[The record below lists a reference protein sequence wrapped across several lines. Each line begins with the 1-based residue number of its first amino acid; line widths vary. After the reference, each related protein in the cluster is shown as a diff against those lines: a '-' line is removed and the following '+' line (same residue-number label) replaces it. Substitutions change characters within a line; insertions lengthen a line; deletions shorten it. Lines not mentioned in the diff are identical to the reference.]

1 MNRLQPTFL
10 LLTLSALVPAC
21 AKQSPTSASTS
32 TPGSTFVIPESSTA
46 MTFPDIKVGGDTIP
60 ASDTIP
66 APRPVPPA
74 AEVIDAEPANA
85 LNVLA
90 IVGENG
96 TWTFQHPSGKRER
109 NELHLPVS
117 RAVKFSF
124 SQAKEGSASTSG
136 ERFEIPAFPLT
147 ASARAGL
154 DKTTVLKTIRAGA
167 FALWNSRE
175 RIGTAFV
182 TETSEYERFVKN
194 DGEKK
199 PPVEGDGS
207 LAFKGRQLFLK
218 NQCINCHSATT
229 NAKAPALEG
238 LFGTKVALKDGGA
251 QLVDEAYLVESIRKP
266 RVKVVDGWVP
276 IMPAYNAE
284 QISDEDM
291 NAVVAYIKSLKTSTT
306 PKVQPTPPPTAPT
319 VVPPVT
325 PPPVTP
331 PVNTPTDRRPG
342 PQEVVGRRE
351 PAADNGIRRAP
362 QPPR

>member
-1 MNRLQPTFL
+1 
-10 LLTLSALVPAC
+10 
-21 AKQSPTSASTS
+21 
-32 TPGSTFVIPESSTA
+32 
-46 MTFPDIKVGGDTIP
+46 MTFPDIKSGDNTIP
-60 ASDTIP
+60 ANNTIP

-74 AEVIDAEPANA
+74 AEIVDTEPANA

-90 IVGENG
+90 IAGENG
-96 TWTFQHPSGKRER
+96 AWTFQHPSGKRER

-124 SQAKEGSASTSG
+124 SQAKEGSTSTSG

-154 DKTTVLKTIRAGA
+154 EKTTALKTIRAGA

-182 TETSEYERFVKN
+182 TETSEYERFAKN
-194 DGEKK
+194 DSGTK
-199 PPVEGDGS
+199 PPIEGDGA

-251 QLVDEAYLVESIRKP
+251 QLVDEAYIVESIRKP

-284 QISDEDM
+284 QISDEDV
-291 NAVVAYIKSLKTSTT
+291 NAIVAYIRSLKTSTA
-306 PKVQPTPPPTAPT
+306 PKVQPTPPPTT
-319 VVPPVT
+319 PPVT
-325 PPPVTP
+325 PPPVAP
-331 PVNTPTDRRPG
+331 PVSTPTDRRPG

>member
-46 MTFPDIKVGGDTIP
+46 MTFPDIKIGGDTIP

-66 APRPVPPA
+66 APRRVPPA

-124 SQAKEGSASTSG
+124 SQAIEGSASTSG

-182 TETSEYERFVKN
+182 TETSEYERFAKN
-194 DGEKK
+194 DGGIK
-199 PPVEGDGS
+199 PALVGES
-207 LAFKGRQLFLK
+207 LEVKGRQLFLK
-218 NQCINCHSATT
+218 NQCVNCHSATT

-238 LFGTKVALKDGGA
+238 LFGSKVALKDGGA
-251 QLVDEAYLVESIRKP
+251 QFVDEAYLIESIRKP

-325 PPPVTP
+325 PPVS
-331 PVNTPTDRRPG
+331 TPTDRRPG

-351 PAADNGIRRAP
+351 APTDNGIRRAP